1 MKTTVYRDMTVPE
14 LEARALEL
22 RQSLFNLRTRAAT
35 KELENVGRIRLERR
49 ELARVLT
56 MVREKQLSPTTAE

>member
-1 MKTTVYRDMTVPE
+1 MKATEYREMTVDE
-14 LEARALEL
+14 LRAREDEL

-35 KELENVGRIRLERR
+35 KELENVSRIRLEKQ

-56 MVREKQLSPTTAE
+56 VVNEKEQ